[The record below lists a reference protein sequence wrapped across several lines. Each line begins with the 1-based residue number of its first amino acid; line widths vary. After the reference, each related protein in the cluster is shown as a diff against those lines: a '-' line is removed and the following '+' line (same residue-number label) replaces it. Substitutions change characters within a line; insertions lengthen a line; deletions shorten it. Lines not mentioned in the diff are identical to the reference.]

1 MRIRRMFTMTDE
13 VSYSNDRKSERP
25 LRKVAAIAVVQNP
38 FAGKGFI
45 KDLSELTD
53 CSEEI
58 GTQLGQMALA
68 KLAPYEV
75 ESYGKGAIIGL
86 DGDQEHGV
94 AMLTTLYG
102 NAMRAA
108 LGGGIAWISSMTKKA
123 APGTPIDIPLAHKNA
138 LYVRSHY
145 DGMTLMLPGVPNG
158 NEIAIICCV
167 ANRGRLD
174 DRVGGPRAS
183 DIQGKDGLY

>member
-13 VSYSNDRKSERP
+13 VSYSNDQKSERP

-38 FAGKGFI
+38 FAGQGFVA
-45 KDLSELTD
+45 DLSELTD
-53 CSEEI
+53 SSEEI

-68 KLAPYEV
+68 KLAPYEI

-86 DGDQEHGV
+86 DGDQEHGA
-94 AMLTTLYG
+94 AMLTTVYG

-123 APGTPIDIPLAHKNA
+123 APGTPIDIPLAHKDA

-174 DRVGGPRAS
+174 DRVGGTRAS